1 MFLAEVQVEVAE
13 LCDIA
18 ARYGADAW
26 HDRVRRGDF
35 ALCALRFAL
44 KGRILRQVCTAES
57 HGPVLPTL
65 GLAGEGSGAGT
76 RAKPLAGRILQ
87 PPQQDGSVACLK
99 SSYVESHAPFVPC
112 HAAAGAQNCSR
123 KVPGRQPILEVSS
136 IA

>member
-1 MFLAEVQVEVAE
+1 MKSRSFAIL
-13 LCDIA
+13 
-18 ARYGADAW
+18 
-26 HDRVRRGDF
+26 RRGTVLMRGMIECV
-35 ALCALRFAL
+35 AGTLRFAL